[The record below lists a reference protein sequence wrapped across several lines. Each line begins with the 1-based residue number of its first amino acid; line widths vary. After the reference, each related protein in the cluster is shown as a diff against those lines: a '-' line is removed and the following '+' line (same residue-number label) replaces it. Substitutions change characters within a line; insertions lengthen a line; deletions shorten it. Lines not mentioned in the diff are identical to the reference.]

1 MVAPQAADI
10 FTNTPE
16 EFATVIAADVDRLGK
31 VVRDAGIKGQ

>member
-10 FTNTPE
+10 VTNTPE
-16 EFATVIAADVDRLGK
+16 EFAKVIAADVDRLGK